1 MDGSIIKCAP
11 GEPRPYIIVLGNEK
25 GGTGK
30 STTAMHLIVALLKV
44 GFKVGS
50 VDLDSRQ
57 GSLTRYVTNRTSY
70 AEETGEPLVLPEHRR
85 IAESK
90 SEIKAQAE
98 AQERSSLRKACAE
111 LAHCNFIVID
121 TPGSDSYLSRLAHEN
136 ADTLITPLNDS
147 FLDIDMLAQ
156 IDRKR
161 REVLAPSTY
170 SQMVWE
176 QNNRRVLA
184 GQPPI
189 DWVVMRNR
197 LTHIEARNKREIADL
212 LVQLARRIGFRIAPG
227 FGERVVFREMFL
239 NGLTLMDLPEDPHG
253 LPPNPS
259 HVSARQEIRD
269 LLETIG
275 LMEKAPA

>member
-1 MDGSIIKCAP
+1 M
-11 GEPRPYIIVLGNEK
+11 
-25 GGTGK
+25 
-30 STTAMHLIVALLKV
+30 
-44 GFKVGS
+44 
-50 VDLDSRQ
+50 
-57 GSLTRYVTNRTSY
+57 
-70 AEETGEPLVLPEHRR
+70 
-85 IAESK
+85 
-90 SEIKAQAE
+90 
-98 AQERSSLRKACAE
+98 
-111 LAHCNFIVID
+111 AHCNFIVID

-239 NGLTLMDLPEDPHG
+239 NGLTLMDLPEDPPG
-253 LPPNPS
+253 LPANPS
-259 HVSARQEIRD
+259 HVSARQEIRA

-275 LMEKAPA
+275 VMEKAPA

>member
-1 MDGSIIKCAP
+1 MDGSIIKCSP
-11 GEPRPYIIVLGNEK
+11 GEQQPFIIVLGNEK

-50 VDLDSRQ
+50 IDLDSRQ
-57 GSLTRYVTNRTSY
+57 GSLTRYVANRTSY
-70 AEETGEPLVLPEHRR
+70 AEETGEPLVMPVHRH
-85 IAESK
+85 IAHSTAEGN
-90 SEIKAQAE
+90 AQAE
-98 AQERSSLRKACAE
+98 TQERSSLRQACAE
-111 LAHCNFIVID
+111 MAHCNFIVID

-161 REVLAPSTY
+161 REVLAPSSY

-184 GQPPI
+184 GRPPI

-212 LVQLARRIGFRIAPG
+212 LVQLARRIGFRLAPG

-239 NGLTLMDLPEDPHG
+239 NGLTLMDLPEEPPG
-253 LPPNPS
+253 QPPNPS
-259 HVSARQEIRD
+259 HVCARQEIRA
-269 LLETIG
+269 LLESIG
-275 LMEKAPA
+275 LMEKVPA

>member
-1 MDGSIIKCAP
+1 MDGSIIQSAP
-11 GEPRPYIIVLGNEK
+11 GEQLPYIIVLGNEK

-50 VDLDSRQ
+50 VDLDSRRA
-57 GSLTRYVTNRTSY
+57 SLTRYVANRTSY
-70 AEETGEPLVLPEHRR
+70 AEETGEPLALPAHRH

-111 LAHCNFIVID
+111 LAHCNFIIID
-121 TPGSDSYLSRLAHEN
+121 TLGSDTYLSRVPHEN
-136 ADTLITPLNDS
+136 ADILITPLNDS

-189 DWVVMRNR
+189 DWIVMRNR
-197 LTHIEARNKREIADL
+197 LTHIEARNKRNIADL

-239 NGLTLMDLPEDPHG
+239 NGLTLMDLPEEPPG

-259 HVSARQEIRD
+259 HVSARQEIRS
-269 LLETIG
+269 LLETVG
-275 LMEKAPA
+275 LMEKMPA